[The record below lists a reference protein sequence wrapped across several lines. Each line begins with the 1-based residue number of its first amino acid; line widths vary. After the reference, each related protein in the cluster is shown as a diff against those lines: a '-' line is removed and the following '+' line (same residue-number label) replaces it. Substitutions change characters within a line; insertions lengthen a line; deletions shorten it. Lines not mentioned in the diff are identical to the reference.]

1 MLDSNKEQMT
11 QRGATV
17 MGLVAT
23 YLPQG
28 MKQGLSVFRKRQAS
42 LVAQTV

>member
-11 QRGATV
+11 QQGATV

-28 MKQGLSVFRKRQAS
+28 MRQGLSFLEDAKLPWWLRQ
-42 LVAQTV
+42 